1 MDRRTFLQGAASA
14 ALLGASP
21 ARAKLKVG
29 QIGTEHSHAAGK
41 METVRRLSEHFEV
54 VGLVGKSPAKAYEGL
69 PRLDEAA
76 LFGDPDVKLVVVE
89 TDVREATA
97 AARRAVEAGK
107 HVHLDKPGGL
117 DHAAFRAMRLLAQEQ
132 GRIVQMGYMLRHNP
146 AFELL
151 FRAVR
156 EGWLGEVAEVTATMG
171 KQASPAARQELA
183 GWPGGGM
190 FELGCHLVD
199 AALTLLGP
207 PAKVTAYGR
216 STGVDGLPDNQLAVL
231 EYPKALVTLRC
242 NHNDPDGFARRSFE
256 VVGTQGSI
264 RIAPLESGKLTLQL
278 ARAAGGYEKGA
289 HALQLKLPAGRYDG
303 EFLHL
308 AAAIRGEAPFGWSAA
323 HDIVVHATALAA
335 AGVLSK

>member
-1 MDRRTFLQGAASA
+1 MERRRFLASTAAA
-14 ALLGASP
+14 ALLGAAP
-21 ARAKLKVG
+21 PRARLKAG
-29 QIGTEHSHAAGK
+29 QIGTAHSHAAGK
-41 METVRRLSEHFEV
+41 MEAVRRLSEHYEV
-54 VGLVGKSPAKAYEGL
+54 LGLVGDAAGKAYEGL
-69 PRLDEAA
+69 PRLEEAA
-76 LFGDPDVKLVVVE
+76 LLGDPEVKVVVVE

-117 DHAAFRAMRLLAQEQ
+117 DHGAFAAMRRLAEER

-156 EGWLGEVAEVTATMG
+156 EGWLGDVAEVTATMG
-171 KQASPAARQELA
+171 KIAGAAARKELA
-183 GWPGGGM
+183 GWPGAGM

-199 AALTLLGP
+199 AVLTLLGP

-216 STGVDGLPDNQLAVL
+216 STGGDALPDNQLAVL
-231 EYPKALVTLRC
+231 EYPKALATLRC
-242 NHNDPDGFARRSFE
+242 NHADPDGFGRRAFE

-264 RIAPLESGKLTLQL
+264 RIAPLESGRLTLQL
-278 ARAAGGYEKGA
+278 ARAAGGYAKGT
-289 HALQLKLPAGRYDG
+289 HALALKLPAGRYDG

-308 AAAIRGEAPFGWSAA
+308 AAAVRGETPFGWSAA
-323 HDIVVHATALAA
+323 HDVAVHATALAA
-335 AGVLSK
+335 GGT